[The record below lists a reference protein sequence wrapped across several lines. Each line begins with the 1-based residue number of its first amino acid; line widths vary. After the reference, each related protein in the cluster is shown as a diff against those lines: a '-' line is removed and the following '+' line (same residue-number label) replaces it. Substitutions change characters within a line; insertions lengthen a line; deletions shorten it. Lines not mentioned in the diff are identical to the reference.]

1 MFKHF
6 PTAGSCRIALFASVG
21 LAALLAGSP
30 SFAQETAVAQTV
42 DDCLDANA
50 DGVCDSSTN
59 ADGSDS
65 SGGQI
70 VVTGSRIPRPE
81 FDGTIPGSQISQEQ
95 IESRSFTN
103 TLEVLND
110 IPLVGPGASQFG
122 TNGGQPASL
131 GAAFVDLL
139 DLGTQRTLTLVN
151 GRRYVSGNAATL
163 FVAAN
168 ATGSQVD
175 LNTIPTA
182 LIRNLDVLTV
192 GGAVAY
198 GSDAVAGVVNAVLR
212 DDFEGV
218 QITGLSGLTDRG
230 DGGLYRITGI
240 AGMNFGD
247 GRGNITASIEYNHDD
262 ALLGDK
268 REGIRTNFVAPT
280 SFRNGARRNSAFT
293 PSLTIDVA
301 AGQGAFLPAASDLV
315 PNNIAGSGFP
325 GGSILLTFNG
335 AIFQSN
341 ANIAG
346 FAPANFQGIATTD
359 PQSPTLSPSFRPQ
372 VLINQAGNT
381 NLVPGTPIATG
392 NGCAV
397 TNLTTFCNF
406 APSAL
411 PGTAGTAARTTFT
424 NAVITRFA
432 PTITGGTAAQR
443 DALALQ
449 LLQANIQ
456 TPREFLA
463 RNPNAN
469 VNAFIGTTIPNFLD
483 IANPDPATS
492 GVLPRVAVPLQF
504 DAAGNVINPI
514 VARISDP
521 AVTPS
526 TTGGAV
532 NPDAGAF
539 LNPAAYTILR
549 VEQDRTIGNLLGHYD
564 LTPGITLYTENQFAR
579 VISRSPRNL
588 ASSNTIGAA
597 TAENAALV
605 FDITN
610 PFLDAA
616 DRAALTAAGVT
627 SKFVLSRQN
636 QDIVGDNPA
645 VVRSDTYRTVV
656 GAKGEFGLLEQRWFW
671 DASFTYGQADARGQ
685 SFQIKDI
692 EYALALDAVDE
703 GLVRNGVANGN
714 IVCRAQVTPAAYLG
728 RTPQGVNGLEL
739 VRVRQPD
746 GTFVEQLIR
755 KVVTQDQ
762 ISACRPLNP
771 FGYNQMSAASKEYV
785 LARTGFE
792 NTSKQYFA
800 LATLGGTLF
809 DLPGGPLG
817 VAISGEYRREEI
829 AYKPDALSAVGGTRT
844 AALAETEGYIDA
856 MEFSAE
862 ARIPVFGDDFNIPLF
877 RNLDLTPGVRFV
889 KQDGAAPDVRLLNG
903 SVLDQT
909 STGEWNTIYSLAG
922 TWRPIKPLL
931 LRGNYTRSIRQPSV
945 TELFLGGQPAF
956 TGVTDPCASANIG
969 AGLVPATRRAN
980 CQAAVI
986 AAGLATDATSA
997 NAFLN
1002 SYVPSGAN
1010 ISGTFSGSPGLS
1022 PERGESYTFGG
1033 VFEPR
1038 DLIPG
1043 LRIAADY
1050 INVKVRDQIIPTTI
1064 VTALQLCYDSPTFP
1078 DTSAQVG
1085 VNACSFFNRIPSTA
1099 AERRF
1104 EVDNGFNSGFINL
1117 GTLQVK
1123 AINGTVEYG
1132 TDLSGLFGEGAGRF
1146 EFFGNVYHLMDYL
1159 SAPDGNLANAQ
1170 QSAGTFARPE
1180 WELQL
1185 RGRYENGGFFGQWT
1199 WNWQDATRVFS
1210 GGVPVAGTNDE
1221 NELQDLIANPA
1232 FGIHDATIGYTFG
1245 DDERFRLQFT
1255 VRNVFDKL
1263 IAGPFERVYGLNQ
1276 GRVDD
1281 FGRRF
1286 VLSASAKF

>member
-1 MFKHF
+1 MIKTLSFGN
-6 PTAGSCRIALFASVG
+6 ARRIALFAGVG
-21 LAALLAGSP
+21 LAALSAAPLA
-30 SFAQETAVAQTV
+30 AQDQAAASACV
-42 DDCLDANA
+42 DADADGQCDEPVNA
-50 DGVCDSSTN
+50 DGTEATGN
-59 ADGSDS
+59 
-65 SGGQI
+65 QI
-70 VVTGSRIPRPE
+70 TVTGSRIPRPE
-81 FDGTIPGSQISQEQ
+81 FDGTIPGAQVSQEQ
-95 IESRSFTN
+95 IEARSFTN
-103 TLEVLND
+103 TLDVLND

-151 GRRYVSGNAATL
+151 GRRYVSGNAASL
-163 FVAAN
+163 FVAGN

-218 QITGLSGLTDRG
+218 QVSGLSGITERG

-240 AGMNFGD
+240 AGMNFAG

-262 ALLGDK
+262 ALLGDQ
-268 REGIRTNFVAPT
+268 RNGFLPNFVAPT
-280 SFRNGARRNSAFT
+280 SFRNGAVRNSAFA
-293 PSLTIDVA
+293 PSLTLDVN
-301 AGQGAFLPAASDLV
+301 AGQGAFLPSATDLV
-315 PNNIAGSGFP
+315 PNNIGGSGFP
-325 GGSILLTFNG
+325 GGSIIVTLNG
-335 AIFQSN
+335 AIFQAN
-341 ANIAG
+341 ANILNPAL
-346 FAPANFQGIATTD
+346 APTNFQGIATTS
-359 PQSPTLSPSFRPQ
+359 PQNPTLSPSFRPQ
-372 VLINQAGNT
+372 VLINQAGNV

-411 PGTAGTAARTTFT
+411 PGTAGTAQRTTFT
-424 NAVITRFA
+424 NAVLARFA
-432 PTITGGTAAQR
+432 PTIAGGTVAQR

-483 IANPDPATS
+483 VANTDPVTA
-492 GVLPRVAVPLQF
+492 GVLPRIAVPLQF
-504 DAAGNVINPI
+504 NAAGNIINPT
-514 VARISDP
+514 VARIDNP
-521 AVTPS
+521 GETPS

-532 NPDAGAF
+532 NPDPGAF
-539 LNPAAYTILR
+539 LNPAGFTVLR
-549 VEQDRTIGNLLGHYD
+549 VEQDRTIGNLLGSFAI
-564 LTPGITLYTENQFAR
+564 TPDITIYTENQFAR

-588 ASSNTIGAA
+588 ASSNTIGSA

-627 SKFVLSRQN
+627 NKFVVSRQN

-645 VVRSDTYRTVV
+645 TVRSNTYRSVV
-656 GAKGEFGLLEQRWFW
+656 GVKGEFNLLSQQWFW
-671 DASFTYGQADARGQ
+671 DTSFTYGQADARGE

-703 GLVRNGVANGN
+703 GLARGGAANGN
-714 IVCRAQVTPAAYLG
+714 IVCRAQVAPAAVLG
-728 RTPQGVNGLEL
+728 TTPPGVNGLEL

-746 GTFVEQLIR
+746 GTFVEQLVR
-755 KVVTQDQ
+755 KTVTQEQ
-762 ISACRPLNP
+762 ISACRPLNA
-771 FGYNQMSAASKEYV
+771 FGYDQMSAASKDYV

-800 LATLGGTLF
+800 LATLGGSLF

-817 VAISGEYRREEI
+817 VAVSGEYRREEI
-829 AYKPDALSAVGGTRT
+829 AYEPDTLSNFGGTRT
-844 AALAETEGYIDA
+844 AALAATEGFIEA

-862 ARIPVFGDDFNIPLF
+862 ARIPIFGEDFNIPLF
-877 RNLDLTPGVRFV
+877 RNFDLTPGVRFV

-903 SVLDQT
+903 TTLDQT
-909 STGEWNTIYSLAG
+909 SEGSWNTIYSLAG

-956 TGVTDPCASANIG
+956 SGVTDPCSPANIG
-969 AGLVPATRRAN
+969 GGLVPATRRAN

-986 AAGLATDATSA
+986 AAGLATDASTA
-997 NAFLN
+997 AAFLN
-1002 SYVPSGAN
+1002 TYVPSGAN
-1010 ISGTFSGSPGLS
+1010 ITGTFSGSPGLS
-1022 PERGESYTFGG
+1022 PERGESYTFGA

-1043 LRIAADY
+1043 LRIAADF
-1050 INVKVRDQIIPTTI
+1050 IDVKVRDQIIPTTI
-1064 VTALQLCYDSPTFP
+1064 ATALQLCFDSPSFP
-1078 DTSAQVG
+1078 DTSAEVG

-1117 GTLQVK
+1117 GTLEVK
-1123 AINGTVEYG
+1123 AINGTIEYG
-1132 TDLSGLFGEGAGRF
+1132 TNLDGLFGEGAGRI
-1146 EFFGNVYHLMDYL
+1146 ELYGNVYHLMDYL
-1159 SAPDGNLANAQ
+1159 TAPDGNLDNAQ

-1180 WELQL
+1180 FEVQL

-1199 WNWQDATRVFS
+1199 WNWQKETKVFS
-1210 GGVPVAGTNDE
+1210 AGVPVPGTNDA

-1232 FGIHDATIGYTFG
+1232 FGIHDATIGYAFG
-1245 DDERFRLQFT
+1245 EDERFRLQLT

-1263 IAGPFERVYGLNQ
+1263 VSGPFERVFALNQ
-1276 GRVDD
+1276 GRIDD

-1286 VLSASAKF
+1286 VLSANAKF